1 MAVFTAGE
9 LFDIAVGIERNGV
22 AYYDSLSQL
31 TSDPG
36 LKKTYEQLAQM
47 ERLHVGMFQKMR
59 TGAGASGAVVP
70 APDEAEYGTY
80 LKALIDSSVF
90 TDDKVA
96 RELARRAS
104 GPAEAL
110 QLALGAE
117 KDSILFYTGMRDLV
131 PQVDRDAV
139 DAIIREERQHIREL
153 SDLKH
158 RYSQ

>member
-31 TSDPG
+31 TSDPS

-59 TGAGASGAVVP
+59 TGAGASGPVVP

-90 TDDKVA
+90 TDDRVA

-117 KDSILFYTGMRDLV
+117 KDSVLFYIGMRDLV
-131 PQVDRDAV
+131 PQTDRDVV
-139 DAIIREERQHIREL
+139 DGIIREERQHIREL
-153 SDLKH
+153 SDLKR